1 MHCLWRG
8 PTIIHGRRPQEAA
21 RNRATLS
28 TTLTSSRPLA
38 WPSHCLLRAAASGA
52 SSEASAA
59 SRQLLRAENL
69 VVVIAAIVVAIMTTD
84 IMTIVIM
91 TTVIMTTDITTI
103 VIMTT
108 DITWRCRWR
117 SLVARPIRSRLRRSG
132 DGS

>member
-59 SRQLLRAENL
+59 SRQLLRAEKL
-69 VVVIAAIVVAIMTTD
+69 VVVIAAIKAASGASFV
-84 IMTIVIM
+84 
-91 TTVIMTTDITTI
+91 
-103 VIMTT
+103 
-108 DITWRCRWR
+108 WRAVLHPRAPC
-117 SLVARPIRSRLRRSG
+117 
-132 DGS
+132 